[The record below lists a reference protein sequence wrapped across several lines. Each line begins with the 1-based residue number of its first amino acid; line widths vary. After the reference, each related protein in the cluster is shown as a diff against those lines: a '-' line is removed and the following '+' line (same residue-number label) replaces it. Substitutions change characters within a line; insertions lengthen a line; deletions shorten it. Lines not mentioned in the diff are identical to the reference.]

1 MILRTLLPVL
11 LLTLGVN
18 EPAAQQGV
26 NEPAAKQSVNE
37 LAARQGANEA
47 TAQAVRAVVAQ
58 DADCVAARR
67 WEDGVAEGQGVQ
79 EDGRQQTNG
88 DAGGGVQAAREAS
101 ARFVAAIGT
110 TWSSFTG
117 AEPLVEEGLTTTG
130 FTLRDSGF
138 DLTVSGEMG
147 LTPWLAAGAAYERL
161 ANIELDQ
168 TFDVDGFRNFTTE
181 LRDGRFDP
189 SVVEVYAAPF
199 WQAGPAVRVRGL
211 VGVGFWRADDSS
223 TIVLLFQGDE
233 LSRETLREEHSGT
246 ALMLGAGIDVWPHSR
261 VGARFAYQYL
271 RLEDGDRD
279 EPLHNLS
286 FMALFGF

>member
-1 MILRTLLPVL
+1 VR
-11 LLTLGVN
+11 
-18 EPAAQQGV
+18 
-26 NEPAAKQSVNE
+26 SVV
-37 LAARQGANEA
+37 ARQGA
-47 TAQAVRAVVAQ
+47 
-58 DADCVAARR
+58 DHVAAQR
-67 WEDGVAEGQGVQ
+67 WEDGVEDAVTERQGVEEAGQ
-79 EDGRQQTNG
+79 QGADG
-88 DAGGGVQAAREAS
+88 DIGGGVQAAREAGN
-101 ARFVAAIGT
+101 RFVAAIGT
-110 TWSSFTG
+110 TWSSFAD

-130 FTLRDSGF
+130 FDLQSSGF
-138 DLTVSGEMG
+138 ELGVSGEVVLM
-147 LTPWLAAGAAYERL
+147 PWLAAGAAYERL

-199 WQAGPAVRVRGL
+199 WQAGPSVRIRGL
-211 VGVGFWRADDSS
+211 VGVGFWRTDDSS

-233 LSRETLREEHSGT
+233 PSRETLREEHAGT
-246 ALMLGAGIDVWPHSR
+246 ALVLGAGIDVWPHSR
-261 VGARFAYQYL
+261 VGARFAYEYL